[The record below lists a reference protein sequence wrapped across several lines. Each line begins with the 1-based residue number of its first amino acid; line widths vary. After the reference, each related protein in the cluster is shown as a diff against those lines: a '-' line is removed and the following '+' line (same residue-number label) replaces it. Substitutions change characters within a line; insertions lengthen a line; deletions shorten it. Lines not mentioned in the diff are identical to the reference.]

1 MNRQPEHTGRLECYE
16 VLDIDQHAAFVDIE
30 KVVQK
35 LQLVHHAD
43 SRRAGAKPDTEILQ
57 I

>member
-1 MNRQPEHTGRLECYE
+1 